1 MAPSKTKMQ
10 GDRSSEMFSLG
21 RNDLKAI
28 AAGRGKRAQAA
39 QAELDRR
46 THNRQVKS
54 AAKASA

>member
-10 GDRSSEMFSLG
+10 GDMFSLG